1 MRTEVQAAMPLGTS
15 LPSQHTKLRTGRA
28 ARGPVVAVLGLIAL
42 VAIVIVHLTTGS
54 TPLGVGH
61 LWSTLIGA
69 GDPTTEAVV
78 MGSRIP
84 RTGAGLVAGVAL
96 GLSGSVIQGV
106 TRNPLAAPDTLGVN
120 AGAYLALALVATLG
134 TNVGVLPQGGAA
146 FLGGLA
152 AATLVYLMAGR
163 SGIQS
168 PGRVLLAGTAV
179 ALAATSA
186 AMLLMLLDEQSTQ
199 GLFFWGNG
207 SLLQAGSSRAV
218 MMGAVLLGVAL
229 ALPLL
234 VRPLDLLGLG
244 DDTAEAL
251 GVRVP
256 RVRIQGFLI
265 SVAFSAA
272 AVTVAGP
279 IAFVGLVAPIATR
292 MLGVRPYAWRLPV
305 AALAGAVL
313 VLAADVVAQSL
324 LVGGISGEIPV
335 GVVTALVGGPVFL
348 LMARQLPTGGVDMGA
363 AVTVSH
369 TRSGRGY
376 AFLLVIVAVV
386 MLAAIVVGL
395 SVGPTALPPAQIL
408 LGAIGIGDPA
418 ASAILA
424 FRLPRVIAAVVGGAC
439 LATAGAAVQ
448 AVIRNPL
455 AEPGLLGVTGGSSV
469 AAVGVISLLPN
480 APRYSIPLG
489 AFVGGVAALGIVV
502 GVAHRGGRLE
512 PTRVILVGIGLA
524 ATTAAVVQVL
534 ALRSHL
540 AISAALTWLAGSTYG
555 RNYADLSWTPA
566 LLALVAVVVVLTR
579 PLDMLAL
586 GDDLPASL
594 GLSVT
599 KARIASLLASAALAA
614 GAAAIIGAVAFV
626 GLVAPHLARRIVGAG
641 HRRMLPTSM
650 LLGAT
655 LVVVADTVGRLIIE
669 PRQIPVGV
677 VTALIGAPYL
687 IWLMR
692 RQSARS

>member
-1 MRTEVQAAMPLGTS
+1 MGIQAVAPVSPGLTGEVARARARGT
-15 LPSQHTKLRTGRA
+15 
-28 ARGPVVAVLGLIAL
+28 ARGPVIAGVGLGLLTAVVL
-42 VAIVIVHLTTGS
+42 VHLTTGA
-54 TPLGVGH
+54 TPLGLGA
-61 LWSTLIGA
+61 LWSVLTGT
-69 GDPTTEAVV
+69 GDPSTEAVV
-78 MGSRIP
+78 TGSRLP
-84 RTGAGLVAGVAL
+84 RTSAGLVAGVAL
-96 GLSGSVIQGV
+96 GLSGTVIQGV

-120 AGAYLALALVATLG
+120 AGAYLALALVATFG
-134 TNVGVLPQGGAA
+134 TNIGVLPQGGAA

-152 AATLVYLMAGR
+152 AALLVYLMAGR

-207 SLLQAGSSRAV
+207 SLLQSGISRPV
-218 MMGAVLLGVAL
+218 MMGAVLLAVAL
-229 ALPLL
+229 VLPLI

-256 RVRIQGFLI
+256 RIRIQGFLI

-279 IAFVGLVAPIATR
+279 VAFVGLVAPIVTG
-292 MLGVRPYAWRLPV
+292 MLGVRAHAWRLPI
-305 AALAGAVL
+305 AALVGAVL
-313 VLAADVVAQSL
+313 VLSADVVAQSL
-324 LVGGISGEIPV
+324 LVGGISGEVPV

-348 LMARQLPTGGVDMGA
+348 LLARQLPTGGVDMGA

-369 TRSGRGY
+369 TRSRRGY
-376 AFLLVIVAVV
+376 AVLLVVVGLV
-386 MLAAIVVGL
+386 MLGAVVVGL
-395 SVGPTALPPAQIL
+395 SVGPTTLPPAQIV
-408 LGAIGIGDPA
+408 LGAMGIGEPVSEA
-418 ASAILA
+418 VLS

-469 AAVGVISLLPN
+469 AAVAVISLMPN
-480 APRYSIPLG
+480 APRFAIPLG
-489 AFVGGVAALGIVV
+489 AFIGGVLALGVV
-502 GVAHRGGRLE
+502 MGMAHRGGRLE

-524 ATTAAVVQVL
+524 ATTAAIVQVL

-566 LLALVAVVVVLTR
+566 LLVLVVVVIVLTR

-599 KARIASLLASAALAA
+599 RARIVSLLASAALAA

-626 GLVAPHLARRIVGAG
+626 GLVAPHLARRVVGAG

-692 RQSARS
+692 RQSAKA